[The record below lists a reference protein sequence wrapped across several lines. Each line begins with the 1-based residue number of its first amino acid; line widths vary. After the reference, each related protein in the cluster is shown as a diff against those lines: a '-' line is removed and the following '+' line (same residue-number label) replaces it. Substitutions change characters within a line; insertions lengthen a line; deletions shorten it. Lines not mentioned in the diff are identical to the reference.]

1 MSQIGIPGSSGYALM
16 SDKSLEFYKDPM
28 HFCNSR
34 IHSYGSRIFQAR
46 LLNKPTLFVCS
57 VKGMKELLCGEEAQL
72 LRLSLMQLF
81 KGKAL
86 DTYAD
91 YINRV
96 CTRNLKDLSLSS
108 EPIEVY
114 TMFKRL
120 ATELVLGIF
129 LNVDAEES
137 AALSKQ
143 ITQLSTQHWH
153 GLISAPVKLKVS
165 VWSSAFTQ
173 ALEAKEK
180 LLNIINE
187 RLQSEEDGLV
197 SKIKN
202 VPFPEST
209 NAAQHLLLF
218 ISALIP
224 KALASLLTSFTVE
237 LAGKDKINIRKRAQ
251 ENEDYLNHVLLEVE
265 RLWPSFIGGRRI
277 AKQDTTLCGYMVPK
291 GYLALFVAFAVHRDP
306 EIFEDPDEFQ
316 PERWSGSDFIPTP
329 LLEVRQLDGR
339 QVNTVSRIW
348 GRWVITIGGLEAL
361 FWTCC
366 SWQAPQRK
374 TAPTSSEDKHRTRWT
389 EYPSSSSTS
398 PEWRIY
404 NISSGAFSMSLMKMN
419 ILPRPSPHPHFL
431 PSNNSTTANRPLSA
445 ANHPA
450 FRRTVTTTP
459 HDPATATAARR
470 AGSSTCENTIH

>member
-1 MSQIGIPGSSGYALM
+1 MSQIQIPGSSGYALM

-57 VKGMKELLCGEEAQL
+57 VKGMKELLCARMSVFEKDPSAVMHELYGDNLVTTEDLICPPCQTGEEAQL

-81 KGKAL
+81 RGKML
-86 DTYAD
+86 DSYAD

-96 CTRNLKDLSLSS
+96 CARNLKDFSLSS
-108 EPIEVY
+108 EPVAVY

-120 ATELVLGIF
+120 ATELMLGIF
-129 LNVDAEES
+129 LNADAEES

-153 GLISAPVKLKVS
+153 GLISAPVKVKVS

-187 RLQSEEDGLV
+187 RLQSEEDGLI

-202 VPFPEST
+202 VPFPENT
-209 NAAQHLLLF
+209 NATQHLLLF

-237 LAGKDKINIRKRAQ
+237 LAGTDKINIRKRAQ

-306 EIFEDPDEFQ
+306 EIFDNPDEFQ
-316 PERWSGSDFIPTP
+316 PERWSGRNAGQEK
-329 LLEVRQLDGR
+329 LLCCFGNGSRNCIGIDLNNVILKTAAGYLLNHYSWDLDPPN
-339 QVNTVSRIW
+339 QSLHYKWLPVSRPAEDPKIK
-348 GRWVITIGGLEAL
+348 
-361 FWTCC
+361 FTC
-366 SWQAPQRK
+366 SSK
-374 TAPTSSEDKHRTRWT
+374 T
-389 EYPSSSSTS
+389 
-398 PEWRIY
+398 
-404 NISSGAFSMSLMKMN
+404 
-419 ILPRPSPHPHFL
+419 
-431 PSNNSTTANRPLSA
+431 
-445 ANHPA
+445 
-450 FRRTVTTTP
+450 
-459 HDPATATAARR
+459 
-470 AGSSTCENTIH
+470 

>member
-57 VKGMKELLCGEEAQL
+57 VKGMKELLCARMSVFEKDPSAVMHELYGANLVTTEGEEAQL

-316 PERWSGSDFIPTP
+316 PERWSGRNAGQEK
-329 LLEVRQLDGR
+329 LLCCFGNGSRNCIGIDLNNVILKTAAGYLLNHYCWDLDPPS
-339 QVNTVSRIW
+339 QSLEYKWLPVSRPAEDPKIKF
-348 GRWVITIGGLEAL
+348 TS
-361 FWTCC
+361 C
-366 SWQAPQRK
+366 SSK
-374 TAPTSSEDKHRTRWT
+374 T
-389 EYPSSSSTS
+389 
-398 PEWRIY
+398 
-404 NISSGAFSMSLMKMN
+404 
-419 ILPRPSPHPHFL
+419 
-431 PSNNSTTANRPLSA
+431 
-445 ANHPA
+445 
-450 FRRTVTTTP
+450 
-459 HDPATATAARR
+459 
-470 AGSSTCENTIH
+470 

>member
-1 MSQIGIPGSSGYALM
+1 MSQIQIPGSSGYALM

-57 VKGMKELLCGEEAQL
+57 VKGMKELLCARMSVFEKDPSAVMHELYGDNLVTTEGEEAQL

-81 KGKAL
+81 RGKML
-86 DTYAD
+86 DSYAD

-96 CTRNLKDLSLSS
+96 CARNLKDFSLSS
-108 EPIEVY
+108 EPVAVY

-120 ATELVLGIF
+120 ATELMLGIF
-129 LNVDAEES
+129 LNADAEES

-153 GLISAPVKLKVS
+153 GLISAPVKVKVS

-187 RLQSEEDGLV
+187 RLQSEEDGLI

-202 VPFPEST
+202 VPFPENT
-209 NAAQHLLLF
+209 NATQHLLLF

-237 LAGKDKINIRKRAQ
+237 LAGTDKINIRKRAQ

-306 EIFEDPDEFQ
+306 EIFDNPDEFQ
-316 PERWSGSDFIPTP
+316 PERWSGRNAGQEK
-329 LLEVRQLDGR
+329 LLCCFGNGSRNCIGIDLNNVILKTAAGYLLNHYSWDLDPPN
-339 QVNTVSRIW
+339 QSLHYKWLPVSRPAEDPKIK
-348 GRWVITIGGLEAL
+348 
-361 FWTCC
+361 FTC
-366 SWQAPQRK
+366 SSK
-374 TAPTSSEDKHRTRWT
+374 T
-389 EYPSSSSTS
+389 
-398 PEWRIY
+398 
-404 NISSGAFSMSLMKMN
+404 
-419 ILPRPSPHPHFL
+419 
-431 PSNNSTTANRPLSA
+431 
-445 ANHPA
+445 
-450 FRRTVTTTP
+450 
-459 HDPATATAARR
+459 
-470 AGSSTCENTIH
+470 

>member
-57 VKGMKELLCGEEAQL
+57 VKGMKELLCARMSVFEKDPSAVMHELYGANLVTTEEKVNVFDTSYTTSMCKLFGDTVCFTNGEEAQL

-316 PERWSGSDFIPTP
+316 PERWSGRNAGQEK
-329 LLEVRQLDGR
+329 LLCCFGNGSRNCIGIDLNNVILKTAAGYLLNHYCWDLDPPS
-339 QVNTVSRIW
+339 QSLEYKWLPVSRPAEDPKIKF
-348 GRWVITIGGLEAL
+348 TS
-361 FWTCC
+361 C
-366 SWQAPQRK
+366 SSK
-374 TAPTSSEDKHRTRWT
+374 T
-389 EYPSSSSTS
+389 
-398 PEWRIY
+398 
-404 NISSGAFSMSLMKMN
+404 
-419 ILPRPSPHPHFL
+419 
-431 PSNNSTTANRPLSA
+431 
-445 ANHPA
+445 
-450 FRRTVTTTP
+450 
-459 HDPATATAARR
+459 
-470 AGSSTCENTIH
+470 

>member
-1 MSQIGIPGSSGYALM
+1 MSQIQIPGSSGYALM

-81 KGKAL
+81 RGKML
-86 DTYAD
+86 DSYAD

-96 CTRNLKDLSLSS
+96 CARNLKDFSLS
-108 EPIEVY
+108 EPVAVY

-120 ATELVLGIF
+120 ATELMLGIF
-129 LNVDAEES
+129 LNADAEES

-153 GLISAPVKLKVS
+153 GLISAPVKVKVS

-187 RLQSEEDGLV
+187 RLQSEEDGLI

-202 VPFPEST
+202 VPFPENT
-209 NAAQHLLLF
+209 NATQHLLLF

-237 LAGKDKINIRKRAQ
+237 LAGTDKINIRKRAQ

-306 EIFEDPDEFQ
+306 EIFDNPDEFQ
-316 PERWSGSDFIPTP
+316 PERWSGRNAGQEK
-329 LLEVRQLDGR
+329 LLCCFGNGSRNCIGIDLNNVILKTAAGYLLNHYSWDLDPPN
-339 QVNTVSRIW
+339 QSLHYKWLPVSRPAEDPKIK
-348 GRWVITIGGLEAL
+348 
-361 FWTCC
+361 FTC
-366 SWQAPQRK
+366 SSK
-374 TAPTSSEDKHRTRWT
+374 T
-389 EYPSSSSTS
+389 
-398 PEWRIY
+398 
-404 NISSGAFSMSLMKMN
+404 
-419 ILPRPSPHPHFL
+419 
-431 PSNNSTTANRPLSA
+431 
-445 ANHPA
+445 
-450 FRRTVTTTP
+450 
-459 HDPATATAARR
+459 
-470 AGSSTCENTIH
+470 

>member
-1 MSQIGIPGSSGYALM
+1 MSQIRIPGTSGYALM

-34 IHSYGSRIFQAR
+34 IHSYGSRVFQAR
-46 LLNKPTLFVCS
+46 LLNKPTIFVCS
-57 VKGMKELLCGEEAQL
+57 VKGMKELLCARMSVFEKDPSAVMHELYGGNLVTTDGEEAQL

-81 KGKAL
+81 RGKAV

-91 YINRV
+91 YVNRV
-96 CTRNLKDLSLSS
+96 CIRNLKELSLSS
-108 EPIEVY
+108 EPVAVY
-114 TMFKRL
+114 TLFKRL

-153 GLISAPVKLKVS
+153 GLISAPVKVKVS

-187 RLQSEEDGLV
+187 RLKSEEDGLIA
-197 SKIKN
+197 KIRT
-202 VPFPEST
+202 VPFPENT

-237 LAGKDKINIRKRAQ
+237 LAGSDKVDLRKRAQ
-251 ENEDYLNHVLLEVE
+251 ESEDYLDHVLLEVE

-277 AKQDTTLCGYMVPK
+277 AKQDTTLCGYVVPK
-291 GYLALFVAFAVHRDP
+291 GYVALFVAFAVHRDP
-306 EIFEDPDEFQ
+306 EIFDDPDEFQ
-316 PERWSGSDFIPTP
+316 PERWSGRNAGQEK
-329 LLEVRQLDGR
+329 LLCCFGNGSRNCIGIDLNNMILKTTAGYLLNHYCWQLDPPN
-339 QVNTVSRIW
+339 QSLEYKWLPVSRPAEDPKIKF
-348 GRWVITIGGLEAL
+348 TS
-361 FWTCC
+361 C
-366 SWQAPQRK
+366 SSK
-374 TAPTSSEDKHRTRWT
+374 T
-389 EYPSSSSTS
+389 
-398 PEWRIY
+398 
-404 NISSGAFSMSLMKMN
+404 
-419 ILPRPSPHPHFL
+419 
-431 PSNNSTTANRPLSA
+431 
-445 ANHPA
+445 
-450 FRRTVTTTP
+450 
-459 HDPATATAARR
+459 
-470 AGSSTCENTIH
+470 

>member
-1 MSQIGIPGSSGYALM
+1 MSQIQIPGSSGYALM

-57 VKGMKELLCGEEAQL
+57 VKGMKELLCARMSVFEKDPSAVMHELYGDNLVTTEGEEAQL

-81 KGKAL
+81 RGKML
-86 DTYAD
+86 DSYAD

-96 CTRNLKDLSLSS
+96 CARNLKDFSLS
-108 EPIEVY
+108 EPVAVY

-120 ATELVLGIF
+120 ATELMLGIF
-129 LNVDAEES
+129 LNADAEES

-153 GLISAPVKLKVS
+153 GLISAPVKVKVS

-187 RLQSEEDGLV
+187 RLQSEEDGLI

-202 VPFPEST
+202 VPFPENT
-209 NAAQHLLLF
+209 NATQHLLLF

-237 LAGKDKINIRKRAQ
+237 LAGTDKINIRKRAQ

-306 EIFEDPDEFQ
+306 EIFDNPDEFQ
-316 PERWSGSDFIPTP
+316 PERWSGRNAGQEK
-329 LLEVRQLDGR
+329 LLCCFGNGSRNCIGIDLNNVILKTAAGYLLNHYSWDLDPPN
-339 QVNTVSRIW
+339 QSLHYKWLPVSRPAEDPKIK
-348 GRWVITIGGLEAL
+348 
-361 FWTCC
+361 FTC
-366 SWQAPQRK
+366 SSK
-374 TAPTSSEDKHRTRWT
+374 T
-389 EYPSSSSTS
+389 
-398 PEWRIY
+398 
-404 NISSGAFSMSLMKMN
+404 
-419 ILPRPSPHPHFL
+419 
-431 PSNNSTTANRPLSA
+431 
-445 ANHPA
+445 
-450 FRRTVTTTP
+450 
-459 HDPATATAARR
+459 
-470 AGSSTCENTIH
+470 

>member
-316 PERWSGSDFIPTP
+316 PERWSG
-329 LLEVRQLDGR
+329 R
-339 QVNTVSRIW
+339 
-348 GRWVITIGGLEAL
+348 
-361 FWTCC
+361 
-366 SWQAPQRK
+366 
-374 TAPTSSEDKHRTRWT
+374 
-389 EYPSSSSTS
+389 
-398 PEWRIY
+398 
-404 NISSGAFSMSLMKMN
+404 
-419 ILPRPSPHPHFL
+419 
-431 PSNNSTTANRPLSA
+431 
-445 ANHPA
+445 
-450 FRRTVTTTP
+450 
-459 HDPATATAARR
+459 
-470 AGSSTCENTIH
+470 